1 MDERSNRR
9 LDRILDP
16 TFVDGLDVTSDDELR
31 GRLRLSREAEEE
43 VSYVRRLLHGKL
55 DILRAELDARLGGRG
70 TARGLEALSQ
80 ALGSGTLGT
89 HRGARAPVVTR
100 VASSAGRRR
109 AERIV
114 SDAQLARLPDLD
126 SPEIEAVITRAAL
139 EESHVSKERKRLHEV
154 IDSLESELAG
164 RYRAGL
170 APPV

>member
-1 MDERSNRR
+1 MDERSRRR

-16 TFVDGLDVTSDDELR
+16 TFVEGLDATTDDELR

-55 DILRAELDARLGGRG
+55 DILRAELDARVGGRG
-70 TARGLEALSQ
+70 TARGLDALSEALGTGTR
-80 ALGSGTLGT
+80 GSP
-89 HRGARAPVVTR
+89 RGARAPVGTR

-109 AERIV
+109 AERIIT
-114 SDAQLARLPDLD
+114 DAQLARLPDLEA
-126 SPEIEAVITRAAL
+126 PEIEAVITRAVL
-139 EESHVSKERKRLHEV
+139 EERHVSKERKRLHAV